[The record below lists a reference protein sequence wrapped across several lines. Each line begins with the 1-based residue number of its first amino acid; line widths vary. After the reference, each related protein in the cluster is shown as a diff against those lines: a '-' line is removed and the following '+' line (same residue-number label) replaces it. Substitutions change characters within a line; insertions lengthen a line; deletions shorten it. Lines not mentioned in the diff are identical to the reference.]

1 MAQEIINIG
10 TSPND
15 GSGDPL
21 RTAFA
26 KVNNNFT
33 QLFRTGWFTT
43 ESITFGNTQQEIF
56 SVPVT
61 SFTQGVFQI
70 NSVSANTQDSQNITI
85 TAAITNDNSGVKYSG
100 HSTLFSGNVVSTYS
114 MGVSGNSVIL
124 YASPFI
130 SGQASHFIN
139 YQITYNAS
147 TPSVLLALNGY
158 STEDVLGTEN
168 PDQAITTE
176 QP

>member
-33 QLFRTGWFTT
+33 QLFSTGWFTT
-43 ESITFGNTQQEIF
+43 ESITIGNTQQEIF

-61 SFTQGVFQI
+61 AFTQGVFQI
-70 NSVSANTQDSQNITI
+70 NSVQANANASQNITLN
-85 TAAITNDNSGVKYSG
+85 AAINNDNSNVKYSG
-100 HSTLFSGNVVSTYS
+100 FSTIFFGNAITTYS
-114 MGVSGNSVIL
+114 MAVSSNNVIIYAEPFVSGQIN
-124 YASPFI
+124 
-130 SGQASHFIN
+130 HFIN
-139 YQITYNAS
+139 YQVTYNPVTGAGI
-147 TPSVLLALNGY
+147 PIAYDGYPEGSVM
-158 STEDVLGTEN
+158 GTQA
-168 PDQAITTE
+168 DQAITTE
-176 QP
+176 NQ

>member
-15 GSGDPL
+15 GTGDPL
-21 RTAFA
+21 RTAFT

-33 QLFRTGWFTT
+33 QLFNTGWFTT

-56 SVPVT
+56 SVPVS

-70 NSVSANTQDSQNITI
+70 NSVTANTADSQNITI
-85 TAAITNDNSGVKYSG
+85 TAAINNAGTGVKYSG
-100 HSTLFSGNVVSTYS
+100 HSTLFSGNAVTTYS
-114 MGVSGNSVIL
+114 MAVSANNVIL
-124 YASPFI
+124 YAVPFA
-130 SGQASHFIN
+130 SGQVSHFIA
-139 YQITYNAS
+139 YQTTYNN
-147 TPSVLLALNGY
+147 TMTGMALELDGY
-158 STEDVLGTEN
+158 ATGNVMGTEN